1 MSVLEV
7 YKVFRTFV
15 NTLTCDH
22 KYSLGNREI
31 LLQQIQFKLS
41 KKLNFFCQVFPAFLK
56 STFSFEHL
64 KKNVEPYNLCISEI
78 IGGGR
83 RVYVSL

>member
-22 KYSLGNREI
+22 KYSLGNKEI
-31 LLQQIQFKLS
+31 LLQQIQFELS
-41 KKLNFFCQVFPAFLK
+41 KKLNVFCQVFTAFLK

-64 KKNVEPYNLCISEI
+64 KKNVEPHNLRISEI
-78 IGGGR
+78 IAGGR